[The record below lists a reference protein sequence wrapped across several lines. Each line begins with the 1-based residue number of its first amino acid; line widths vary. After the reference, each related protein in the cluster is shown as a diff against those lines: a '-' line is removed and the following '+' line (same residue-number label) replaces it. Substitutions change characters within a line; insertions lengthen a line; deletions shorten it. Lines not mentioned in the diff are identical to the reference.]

1 MPKIRHLGSSRPSY
15 PSHCRSTAST
25 QDLYPRSLGIL
36 GFSGCVGGF
45 FMPKI
50 RHLDSPHP
58 SYALRARSAGAPRL
72 RIRIDSSLAQN
83 PNPQR
88 LRRRFFHAQK
98 WLLRQL
104 GTRHMHYV
112 PAPPAP
118 RPKARTQATTN
129 VLSVTFTAQGLRA
142 RQKRSKVLFVA
153 YAMRRK
159 HSWRIRLAAYGA
171 RLERVLG

>member
-1 MPKIRHLGSSRPSY
+1 MPKIRHLGSS
-15 PSHCRSTAST
+15 
-25 QDLYPRSLGIL
+25 
-36 GFSGCVGGF
+36 
-45 FMPKI
+45 
-50 RHLDSPHP
+50 HP

-88 LRRRFFHAQK
+88 LRRRFSMPKNRAQSS
-98 WLLRQL
+98 
-104 GTRHMHYV
+104 
-112 PAPPAP
+112 
-118 RPKARTQATTN
+118 TN
-129 VLSVTFTAQGLRA
+129 VLSVTFSIRGLHA
-142 RQKRSKVLFVA
+142 SQKRSKVLFVA